1 LPRHGKFF
9 DNEEWQL
16 TQKALKICLA
26 CFAGFAGFLI
36 LVFVFG
42 PREPVR
48 LSTGHDKIMI
58 GDDIDAYLAM
68 REGQFDDII
77 DGVEKQVIWAGEA
90 NVKTPLSIIYLHGF
104 TASSKEIRPVPDR
117 VATALGANLYFTRF
131 TGRCHCCALDG

>member
-1 LPRHGKFF
+1 M
-9 DNEEWQL
+9 

-90 NVKTPLSIIYLHGF
+90 NVKTPLSII
-104 TASSKEIRPVPDR
+104 
-117 VATALGANLYFTRF
+117 
-131 TGRCHCCALDG
+131 

>member
-1 LPRHGKFF
+1 MSRHGKPF

-16 TQKALKICLA
+16 IKNPLKICVA
-26 CFAGFAGFLI
+26 CFAGFLI

-48 LSTGHDKIMI
+48 LGTDHDKIMI
-58 GDDIDAYLAM
+58 GNDIDAYLAM

-90 NVKTPLSIIYLHGF
+90 NVKTPL
-104 TASSKEIRPVPDR
+104 
-117 VATALGANLYFTRF
+117 
-131 TGRCHCCALDG
+131 